1 MYKVNKYNGNFNV
14 IGSKIKK
21 IRKQNKIT
29 QEDLC
34 ARLQILGYN
43 INRSDISKIEN
54 EKKFVSDFEV
64 YGFSKALKV
73 KIEYLYNMDNQE
85 ENIS

>member
-1 MYKVNKYNGNFNV
+1 MYKVNKFNGNFNV
-14 IGSKIKK
+14 IGPNIKK

-54 EKKFVSDFEV
+54 GKKFVADFEV

-73 KIEYLYNMDNQE
+73 QMEYLYQKNQE
-85 ENIS
+85 EKIS

>member
-1 MYKVNKYNGNFNV
+1 MYKVNKYNGHFNV
-14 IGSKIKK
+14 IGHKIKE

-34 ARLQILGYN
+34 ARLQVLGYN
-43 INRSDISKIEN
+43 MNRSDISKIEN
-54 EKKFVSDFEV
+54 GKKFVSDFEV

-73 KIEYLYNMDNQE
+73 KLENLYSIDKQE

>member
-1 MYKVNKYNGNFNV
+1 MYKVNKYNGHFNV
-14 IGSKIKK
+14 IGHKIKE

-34 ARLQILGYN
+34 ARLQVLGYN
-43 INRSDISKIEN
+43 MNRSDISKIEN
-54 EKKFVSDFEV
+54 GKKFVSDFEV

-73 KIEYLYNMDNQE
+73 KIENLYSIDKQE

>member
-14 IGSKIKK
+14 IGSKIKQ

-34 ARLQILGYN
+34 ARLQILAYN

-54 EKKFVSDFEV
+54 GKNLFC
-64 YGFSKALKV
+64 
-73 KIEYLYNMDNQE
+73 
-85 ENIS
+85 NIFYIL

>member
-1 MYKVNKYNGNFNV
+1 MYKVNKFNGSYNV
-14 IGSKIKK
+14 IGSKIKR
-21 IRKQNKIT
+21 IRKLNNISQD
-29 QEDLC
+29 QLC
-34 ARLQILGYN
+34 ARLQVLGYN

-54 EKKFVSDFEV
+54 GKKFVADFEV

-73 KIEYLYNMDNQE
+73 TLEYLYDIDKKE

>member
-1 MYKVNKYNGNFNV
+1 MYKVNKFNGNYNI
-14 IGSKIKK
+14 IGSKIRE
-21 IRKQNKIT
+21 IRKKNKIS

-34 ARLQILGYN
+34 ARLQTLGYD

-54 EKKFVSDFEV
+54 GKKFVADFEV

-73 KIEYLYNMDNQE
+73 AIEYLYTIESDQK
-85 ENIS
+85 NIS